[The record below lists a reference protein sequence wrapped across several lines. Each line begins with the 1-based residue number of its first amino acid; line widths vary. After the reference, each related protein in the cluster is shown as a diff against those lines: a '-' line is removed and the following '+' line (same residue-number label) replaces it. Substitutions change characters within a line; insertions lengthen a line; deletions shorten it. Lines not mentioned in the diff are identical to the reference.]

1 MLDGADGLTS
11 RVSTVE
17 FPEDQ
22 LVDRASV
29 ELASSDEI
37 SGTRA
42 NIPTCSITLPAQPSV
57 VRYAADKMNLM

>member
-11 RVSTVE
+11 RAGTIKFS
-17 FPEDQ
+17 EDL

-29 ELASSDEI
+29 ELALSDEI